1 MSYSLY
7 KGDCLE
13 VLDKIPD
20 NSVDLIL
27 CDLPYGTTANSW
39 DSIIP
44 MNKLWQHYNRV
55 LTNQS
60 SVLLFGSEPFST
72 TLRMSNFKN
81 YKYDWIWKKNK
92 VTGFIHAK
100 NKPLKDYEIISVF
113 SNNPMGHVS
122 TLHDIRMR
130 YNPQGLTPCHKI
142 NKGKHSKTF
151 GTLVGKRPS
160 HKECVLQEYT
170 NYPKMTLEFHSEI
183 GLHPSQKP
191 VLLLEYLI
199 KTYTD
204 EGMTVLDNC
213 MGSGSTGVACINTN
227 RNFIGIELDD
237 NYFQIADN
245 RLREATELKN
255 ESNSTII

>member
-1 MSYSLY
+1 
-7 KGDCLE
+7 
-13 VLDKIPD
+13 
-20 NSVDLIL
+20 
-27 CDLPYGTTANSW
+27 
-39 DSIIP
+39 
-44 MNKLWQHYNRV
+44 
-55 LTNQS
+55 
-60 SVLLFGSEPFST
+60 
-72 TLRMSNFKN
+72 
-81 YKYDWIWKKNK
+81 
-92 VTGFIHAK
+92 
-100 NKPLKDYEIISVF
+100 
-113 SNNPMGHVS
+113 
-122 TLHDIRMR
+122 
-130 YNPQGLTPCHKI
+130 
-142 NKGKHSKTF
+142 
-151 GTLVGKRPS
+151 
-160 HKECVLQEYT
+160 
-170 NYPKMTLEFHSEI
+170 MTLEFHSEI